1 MLCLLESS
9 AQALQESTAAG
20 FGEGSAKGDE
30 IYHCDYR
37 RPTQE
42 LSSLVIPPSL
52 YYQLTNLESQKKK
65 KKKPVSQFNDFTVAY
80 TVRFLI
86 TTCL

>member
-65 KKKPVSQFNDFTVAY
+65 KKNLCPSLMILLLHIQLDF
-80 TVRFLI
+80 
-86 TTCL
+86 